1 MMRPRWSKAWYRE
14 GAALSFMKVH
24 MLLLIRPLQSNSFA
38 LLVCASLSWY
48 WNSLNVRRTTK
59 VPLTH
64 FGRRCSSTLRMKILR
79 KRWGNCYIACL
90 GLLPWPIESIIRKG
104 RWTYLN
110 PL

>member
-1 MMRPRWSKAWYRE
+1 
-14 GAALSFMKVH
+14 
-24 MLLLIRPLQSNSFA
+24 
-38 LLVCASLSWY
+38 
-48 WNSLNVRRTTK
+48 

-64 FGRRCSSTLRMKILR
+64 FGRRCSSTLRMKILT